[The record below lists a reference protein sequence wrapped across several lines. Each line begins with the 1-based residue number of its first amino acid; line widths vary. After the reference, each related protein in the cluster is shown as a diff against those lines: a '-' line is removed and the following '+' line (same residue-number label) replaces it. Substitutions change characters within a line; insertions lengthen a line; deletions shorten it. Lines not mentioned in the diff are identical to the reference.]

1 MCGLV
6 GVFHSRGDAEVRRGD
21 LQRGCDAIAHRG
33 PDDSGIAIDGPC
45 GLGFRRLSILD
56 LHIAGHQP
64 MTSADGA
71 WTIVFNGEIYNFLE
85 LRRELVADG
94 LVLRSESD
102 TEVLL
107 ELLARDGVAC
117 LPRLNGM
124 WAFLA
129 WHAPTRTMFAC
140 RDPWGIKPLY
150 LCEAPD
156 GVVFASEIKA
166 MIAMGLDLGPIDG
179 ETALTFLADHE
190 LDVDERTMW
199 RGVRSVRPGEL
210 LRLRSGEPIARGDA
224 GADVGMVDPTLPVH
238 GVEVDDP
245 LYDAACIESFREAF
259 ISSVRLRMRADVAA
273 GTCLSGGLDSTS
285 IACATASSLGAER
298 SADMQHAFTFLAKE
312 FDESRYIEPV
322 VAKIGARW
330 HVAKAEDD
338 VLIEAFPAFRRA
350 HDLPVHSL
358 AAFAGFLL
366 MRLAAQAGVRVLL
379 NGQGSDEL
387 LAGYPSSRL
396 PWLRSLV
403 RQEGVAAALEQ
414 AALEAGSRAGGLQLL
429 GQAIAGLGMRGL
441 PPALETAART
451 ALQRRHHAASSPM
464 WRADGP
470 LGQPPLTTRPAS
482 MDLQRHL
489 DANLRRSPLPLYLR
503 VEDINSSALSIEA
516 RLPFLDPVL
525 VGLARQAP
533 ARLLRRDG
541 RNKYL
546 LRAILPGLVPQ
557 VVWQRA
563 DKMGFP
569 VPQGRW
575 LRGPL
580 RPHLDEILDADA
592 LAARGWYDVPAVIR
606 ARDAFLAD
614 AGPSI
619 PPPLLRVFLLEMWAR
634 DHFDR
639 AAQALAGAR
648 SA

>member
-6 GVFHSRGDAEVRRGD
+6 GVFETSGDAEARRGD

-33 PDDSGIAIDGPC
+33 PDDSGLHLDGPC

-94 LVLRSESD
+94 MVLRSDSD

-129 WHAPTRTMFAC
+129 WHAPTQTMLAC

-150 LCEAPD
+150 ICERAE
-156 GVVFASEIKA
+156 GVAFASEIKA

-179 ETALTFLADHE
+179 EVALTFLADHE

-199 RGVRSVRPGEL
+199 RGVRAVRPGEL
-210 LRLRSGEPIARGDA
+210 LRMRLGQTLERGDA
-224 GADVGMVDPTLPVH
+224 GASVGMDDPTLPVH
-238 GVEVDDP
+238 GVELDDP

-259 ISSVRLRMRADVAA
+259 LSSVRLRMRADVAA

-322 VAKIGARW
+322 VAQIGARW
-330 HVAKAEDD
+330 HVAKAEDA
-338 VLIEAFPAFRRA
+338 VLVEAFPAFRRA
-350 HDLPVHSL
+350 HDQPVHSL

-366 MRLAAQAGVRVLL
+366 MRLAAQANVRVLL

-387 LAGYPSSRL
+387 LAGYPSSVL
-396 PWLRSLV
+396 PWLRTLL
-403 RQEGVAAALEQ
+403 REQGLAAALEQ
-414 AALEAGSRAGGLQLL
+414 AGQEAGSRAGGVRLL
-429 GQAIAGLGMRGL
+429 GQALAGLGVRGL
-441 PPALETAART
+441 PPALESAARA
-451 ALQRRHHAASSPM
+451 ALQRRHQATATPL
-464 WRADGP
+464 WRVGGP
-470 LGQPPLTTRPAS
+470 LGQRSLTARPES

-489 DANLRRSPLPLYLR
+489 DTNLRRSPLPLYLR

-525 VGLARQAP
+525 VGLARKAP

-546 LRAILPGLVPQ
+546 LRAILPGLVPP

-580 RPHLDEILDADA
+580 RPHFDEVLDEQGLH
-592 LAARGWYDVPAVIR
+592 ARGWYDVPAVIR
-606 ARDAFLAD
+606 ARDAFLAES
-614 AGPSI
+614 GPTI
-619 PPPLLRVFLLEMWAR
+619 PAPLLRVFLLEMWAR

-648 SA
+648 RS